1 MTNVDDVEIV
11 VDNTPAASALVTPG
25 TNITVRG
32 TSTSTLTVTAAN
44 ANDGSDIVANG
55 STATVKVG
63 TSKITITENP

>member
-11 VDNTPAASALVTPG
+11 VGNTPAASALVTPG

-32 TSTSTLTVTAAN
+32 TSTLTVTAAN

>member
-32 TSTSTLTVTAAN
+32 TSTLTVTAAN

>member
-32 TSTSTLTVTAAN
+32 TSTLTVTAAN

-63 TSKITITENP
+63 TSKITIAENP